1 MLKYSRKNKGLN
13 KLQPICFKY
22 KDINALMQIKVTNLS
37 NKAATFEQDLHF
49 TLICINSN
57 L

>member
-1 MLKYSRKNKGLN
+1 MTY
-13 KLQPICFKY
+13 CFKY
-22 KDINALMQIKVTNLS
+22 KDTNALMQIKVINLS

-49 TLICINSN
+49 TLICINGD

>member
-1 MLKYSRKNKGLN
+1 MLTTETH
-13 KLQPICFKY
+13 FKY
-22 KDINALMQIKVTNLS
+22 KDTNALMQIKVINLS

-49 TLICINSN
+49 TLICINGD